1 MLNTLL
7 ALFTSA
13 PCLVAPEMQ
22 IQFEACVKGMA
33 AHEKTAELMNAPMMA
48 AGDNFWPDQNDWRSQ
63 LRPYNVKD
71 GVLYIPVRGVLMHD
85 FPWQFYSY
93 ATGYAYIEKAI
104 QRGQEDSNVKGIA
117 LVIHSP
123 GGMVSGCFDLVER
136 IEKIENR
143 KPIRAFA
150 HEYAASAAYAIAAVA
165 DHIAISRTGM
175 VGSIGVVTSHTD
187 ISEAMDKAGV
197 KITFV
202 HAGKYKVAGNPYEK
216 LDADT
221 KARMQARVDSH
232 YEIFVSS
239 VARNRGMDEKAVR
252 ETEALIFTAKE
263 AVANGLAD
271 SIGPLDDAVAAFAS
285 ELSANDTG
293 DEQMKTFTQEQLDAA
308 VASART
314 EGHAAGKAD
323 GVKEGATG
331 ERARINA
338 ILESDEAKDR
348 PAAAMAAALSTDMSV
363 EATASFLAKLPKETP
378 AATVQGSK
386 QDDKATTQGDNGNRQ
401 KFDSAMEQSDNPNL
415 GASDGSRRQDA
426 DEDSADSV
434 LALAGGAALPG
445 LRRKS
450 A

>member
-13 PCLVAPEMQ
+13 PCLIAPELQ
-22 IQFEACVKGMA
+22 AQFEACLKGMA
-33 AHEKTAELMNAPMMA
+33 AHEKTAELMNAPVMA
-48 AGDNFWPDQNDWRSQ
+48 SGDDFWPVEGDWRQ
-63 LRPYNVKD
+63 ALRPYTVKD
-71 GVLYIPVRGVLMHD
+71 GILYVPVRGVLLHD
-85 FPWQFYSY
+85 FPYQFFNY
-93 ATGYAYIEKAI
+93 ATGYTYIEKAVK
-104 QRGQEDSNVKGIA
+104 RGQEDGNVKGIA

-123 GGMVSGCFDLVER
+123 GGTVAGCFDCVER

-150 HEYAASAAYAIAAVA
+150 HEGAYSAAYAIASVA
-165 DHIAISRTGM
+165 DHIAVSRTGG
-175 VGSIGVVTSHTD
+175 VGSIGVVTSHMD
-187 ISEAMDKAGV
+187 VSEAMKDAGI

-216 LDADT
+216 LDDET
-221 KARMQARVDSH
+221 KARWQARVDSH

-252 ETEALIFTAKE
+252 ATEALTFTAKE
-263 AVANGLAD
+263 AVSNGLAD
-271 SIGPLDDAVAAFAS
+271 SIGPLDDAIAAFAS
-285 ELSANDTG
+285 DLSANDTG
-293 DEQMKTFTQEQLDAA
+293 EEQMTTYTQEQLDAA
-308 VASART
+308 VASARS

-323 GVKEGATG
+323 GAKEGATG
-331 ERARINA
+331 ERARING
-338 ILESDEAKDR
+338 ILESAEAKDR
-348 PAAAMAAALSTDMSV
+348 PAAAMAAALSSDMSLDA
-363 EATASFLAKLPKETP
+363 ATAFLAKLPKETP
-378 AATVQGSK
+378 AATT
-386 QDDKATTQGDNGNRQ
+386 QDAKPDANATTQDNGNRQ